1 MRASTYQEDPAY
13 NAYYR
18 QQEELVAQLITE
30 DQFETPLEF
39 IGGVDV
45 AYDESTNRM
54 IGAMVVLHAETLAI
68 VEEAYH
74 EMEITFPYVPG
85 LFSFREVPSLT
96 AAFQKLSTK
105 PQLIIC
111 DGHGIAHPKKMGLA
125 SHLGISLD
133 LPTIGCGKRSL
144 ITPWDKAGLAM
155 ERAASVPL
163 SWEGENRGV
172 ALRTQPAIKPV
183 FVSIGHRVSLETA
196 IAWTLKMSPKYRLP
210 ETTRAADQLV
220 NALRR
225 SLLRGASFEE
235 EE

>member
-1 MRASTYQEDPAY
+1 MRASSYKEDPVY
-13 NAYYR
+13 EVYYR
-18 QQEELVAQLITE
+18 QQEALVAQLITE
-30 DQFETPLEF
+30 DQFESPIEL

-45 AYDESTNRM
+45 AYDETSNRM
-54 IGAMVVLHAETLAI
+54 IGALVVLDAASLAI
-68 VEEAYH
+68 VDQAYH

-85 LFSFREVPSLT
+85 LFSFREVPALK
-96 AAFQKLSTK
+96 AAFQKLTTK

-125 SHLGISLD
+125 SHLGITLD

-144 ITPWDKAGLAM
+144 LTPWDKAALAM
-155 ERAASVPL
+155 ERAATVPL
-163 SWEGENRGV
+163 IWEGEIRGV

-183 FVSIGHRVSLETA
+183 FVSIGHRVSIETA
-196 IAWTLKMSPKYRLP
+196 IALTLKMSPQYRLP

-220 NALRR
+220 NALREK
-225 SLLRGASFEE
+225 LLRITASEE